1 MRFALSRRSL
11 LATGALCLATGGVLA
26 QAAYPIRPIKILV
39 GFPPGGPTDIIG
51 RVIATAFARAIGET
65 VIVENRG
72 GAGGIIGASYVAK
85 AKPDGYTLL
94 VAVESS
100 QTRGLALN
108 ATLQYD
114 QVKDFTYIRNV
125 AKQRNLIVVNPE
137 VPVHTVKELIAY
149 AKANP
154 GKLNRGGTYGAT
166 SHIGGA
172 LFDAANGTK
181 LTFVSYPGGSQ
192 PITDTMAGVV
202 QVGFFTE
209 ATVSQFIKAGKLRAL
224 AIAGPDRSPAFP
236 NLPTVEESGGKP
248 MDLAPWFGIAGPAGL
263 PAAVVEKIG
272 AASDKMASDPE
283 FIAQLET
290 LGAVTVKGSSVENFT
305 KQVQDES
312 VYWTKWAKS
321 QEVPLTR

>member
-1 MRFALSRRSL
+1 MM
-11 LATGALCLATGGVLA
+11 
-26 QAAYPIRPIKILV
+26 V

-51 RVIATAFARAIGET
+51 RVIATAFSKAIGET

-72 GAGGIIGASYVAK
+72 GAGGTIGANTVARAK
-85 AKPDGYTLL
+85 ADGYTLL

-108 ATLQYD
+108 SKLPYD

-137 VPVHTVKELIAY
+137 LPIQSVKELIEY
-149 AKANP
+149 DKAHP

-172 LFDAANGTK
+172 LFDKANGTN
-181 LTFVSYPGGSQ
+181 LTFVSYAGGAQ
-192 PITDTMAGVV
+192 PITDTIAGVV

-209 ATVSQFIKAGKLRAL
+209 ATVAQFVKSGKLRAL

-236 NLPTVEESGGKP
+236 NLPTVVESGGKP
-248 MDLAPWFGIAGPAGL
+248 LDLAPWFGIAGPAGM
-263 PAAVVEKIG
+263 PASVVAKIG
-272 AASDKMASDPE
+272 AASDKLANDPE
-283 FIAQLET
+283 FIAQLEN
-290 LGAVTVKGSSVENFT
+290 LGALPIKGSTMENFT
-305 KQVQDES
+305 KQVQEEGD
-312 VYWTKWAKS
+312 YWTNWAKS
-321 QEVPLTR
+321 QPVPISQ